1 MAPAAPRPPVR
12 TDLSVACKP
21 GRHFHGLRS
30 LAVTTLA
37 SLGLSWQVISMLTG
51 HKNPGMIAHY
61 NRPGEEQFQR
71 EMEKCPT
78 LRLVS

>member
-1 MAPAAPRPPVR
+1 MSGGL
-12 TDLSVACKP
+12 TDKTVS
-21 GRHFHGLRS
+21 R
-30 LAVTTLA
+30 
-37 SLGLSWQVISMLTG
+37 LTG